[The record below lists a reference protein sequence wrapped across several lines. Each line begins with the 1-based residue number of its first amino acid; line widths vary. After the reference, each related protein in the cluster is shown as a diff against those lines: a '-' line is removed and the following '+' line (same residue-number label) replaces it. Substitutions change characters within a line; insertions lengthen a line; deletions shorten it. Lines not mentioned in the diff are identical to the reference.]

1 VNQFPPDCLVEALSQ
16 HSSNPSN
23 RGRGETFVRLE
34 REELVDVSDSQF
46 DELLPPE
53 DRQDMKAN
61 NRLIVA
67 EGAGCDLVAHD
78 IVEPSLEEFRHV
90 DVTRLEKL
98 TVVDPPSQLL
108 FFDDTYVR
116 SGLPEES

>member
-1 VNQFPPDCLVEALSQ
+1 
-16 HSSNPSN
+16 
-23 RGRGETFVRLE
+23 
-34 REELVDVSDSQF
+34 
-46 DELLPPE
+46 
-53 DRQDMKAN
+53 MKAN

-108 FFDDTYVR
+108 ELLHDSGRFFDDTYFR